1 MSDSKGKHMRL
12 ASIWNNKTKAGKVV
26 MVSNRLTED
35 DSRDAVRLKIMG
47 NEVKREEDRKKHW
60 NEAKSSDAD
69 GHLIIEREHFDDLIN
84 YLNKARDDHD
94 AYWET
99 QG

>member
-1 MSDSKGKHMRL
+1 MSDIKGKHMRL
-12 ASIWNNKTKAGKVV
+12 ASIWNNQTKEGKVV

-35 DSRDAVRLKIMG
+35 KSDDAARLKIMG
-47 NEVKREEDRKKHW
+47 NEIKIEADRNKNW
-60 NEAKSSDAD
+60 NEARSKDAD
-69 GHLIIEREHFDDLIN
+69 AHLIIEREHFDDLIN

-94 AYWET
+94 AYWKS